1 MSGNIAYKIEY
12 TYEDEKAG
20 DEEANPDTGDYG
32 NILMK
37 KKKLSIY
44 IFYEYDFAAEVKWA
58 TNLHVAAKAM

>member
-44 IFYEYDFAAEVKWA
+44 IFYEYDFAAEVK
-58 TNLHVAAKAM
+58 